1 MKNLLFLVALVLGT
15 TSLAFGQKTKTKLDR
30 KDNNKAEQ
38 EIRNII
44 ERWRQMGLSN
54 DIQSWVTDL
63 EQNTDRNLISIN
75 PDGTLGSFDQSLKAF
90 KEMQPG
96 DYKIETMK
104 MDDVQIRIHGDTA
117 IASYILTATGQS
129 NGKPFNTNSRESVVL
144 VKRNWKWINVFEQR
158 TPLQSSNQ
166 TTQ

>member
-1 MKNLLFLVALVLGT
+1 M
-15 TSLAFGQKTKTKLDR
+15 DR

-38 EIRNII
+38 EIRNTI
-44 ERWRQMGLSN
+44 ERWKQMGLSN
-54 DIQSWVTDL
+54 DIQSWITDL

-90 KEMQPG
+90 KEMKPG

-117 IASYILTATGQS
+117 VASYLLTATGQS

-144 VKRNWKWINVFEQR
+144 VKRNGKWINVFEQR
-158 TPLQSSNQ
+158 TPLQSPNQ